1 MAPLD
6 PVARPARRRGNV
18 GKSRGLHRRLSR
30 VLARGRAVC
39 EGRERCYDRP
49 HVQEARCARWLGG
62 WCAKGP
68 RRPFIFRLLSLGGF
82 LLISVRHINTCVRLL
97 EKSSRNILL
106 FPASPREP
114 ALALAPPSPPPAPAM
129 APSRRPR
136 RSSPRLLPTH
146 PYNLR
151 PIPGRTR
158 VPNTYTDISY

>member
-1 MAPLD
+1 MENHA
-6 PVARPARRRGNV
+6 
-18 GKSRGLHRRLSR
+18 RLSY
-30 VLARGRAVC
+30 
-39 EGRERCYDRP
+39 CYDRP

-68 RRPFIFRLLSLGGF
+68 RRPFIFRLLSLGVF

-97 EKSSRNILL
+97 EKLSRNILL

-114 ALALAPPSPPPAPAM
+114 ALALAPPSPPAPAT

-136 RSSPRLLPTH
+136 RSSPRSLPTH

-158 VPNTYTDISY
+158 VPNSLLIQLLYVLKLQIQWMQMTDECTNLLGCL